1 MSTIRHIILTGS
13 ICTFLSL
20 VAHHCTAQIKVSY
33 DKEPAKKTEAVKT
46 AFVEHM
52 PEFNGDLVAF
62 LSENLHY
69 PDSAR
74 ARSQQGRAVVEFIVS
89 EAGLTRDIHVK
100 QSSGFDLL
108 DEEAMRLLR
117 LMQFT
122 PYWKPGTQKGVPVPV
137 IFTLPITFKL
147 D

>member
-1 MSTIRHIILTGS
+1 VKTPKQFILIIS
-13 ICTFLSL
+13 VCTFICLS
-20 VAHHCTAQIKVSY
+20 AQGAAAQIKVSY
-33 DKEPAKKTEAVKT
+33 DKEPPAKATTTQTK
-46 AFVEHM
+46 FVEKM
-52 PEFNGDLVAF
+52 PEFSGDLSAF

-74 ARSQQGRAVVEFIVS
+74 AHNQEGRVVVEFVVS
-89 EAGLTRDIHVK
+89 ETGLTRDIRIK

-108 DEEAMRLLR
+108 DAEGMRLLR

-122 PYWKPGTQKGVPVPV
+122 PYWKPGTQKGVPVAV

-147 D
+147 E